1 MVEYLYKT
9 AKGVLFLSKD
19 KIPQNAEENESFMY
33 KLASFIVDKRNLF
46 FLLWIFAIIFSFFS
60 RNWVK
65 VEDDLTT
72 YLPDSTETRQGLT
85 LMDDEFITYG
95 SASVMVSNI
104 TYDKAESISDAIENI
119 EGVSEVAFDD
129 SEDHYKNSSALFSV
143 TFDGEA
149 DDEISVNAMDG
160 IKEMLSDYDFYVSG
174 EVGVDTSSELAQEM
188 NVVTL
193 IAAVIIILVL
203 TFTSRAYAE
212 VPVLLITFVAAALIN
227 MGTNFLLGTISFV
240 SNSVTIV
247 LQLALAIDYAI
258 ILCDRFMEEHETLD
272 AEEAVK
278 VALSKAIPEISSSSL
293 TTISSSSLTTVSG
306 LIALAFMQ
314 FRIGA
319 DLAMVLIKAIMFSL
333 LSVFTLMPG
342 LIMLFSNLIDK
353 SVHKNF
359 VPKIS
364 AVGKFAFATKYV
376 IPPVFVVLAIVGFI
390 FSNQCP
396 YCYGTSDLKTT
407 RVSDKQIAEQ
417 KIKDN
422 FGKTNL
428 AALVVPAGDYESE
441 SKLINRLSNYE
452 EVDSVMGL
460 ANIEAMD
467 GYVLT
472 DKLTPTQYTEL
483 VGLD

>member
-1 MVEYLYKT
+1 MDLCDNFQ
-9 AKGVLFLSKD
+9 L
-19 KIPQNAEENESFMY
+19 
-33 KLASFIVDKRNLF
+33 
-46 FLLWIFAIIFSFFS
+46 FS

-258 ILCDRFMEEHETLD
+258 ILIHRYSEEHEKM
-272 AEEAVK
+272 APREACIT
-278 VALSKAIPEISSSSL
+278 ALSKAIVE
-293 TTISSSSLTTVSG
+293 ISSSSLTTVSG

-314 FRIGA
+314 FRMAPI
-319 DLAMVLIKAIMFSL
+319 LQW
-333 LSVFTLMPG
+333 
-342 LIMLFSNLIDK
+342 
-353 SVHKNF
+353 
-359 VPKIS
+359 
-364 AVGKFAFATKYV
+364 Y
-376 IPPVFVVLAIVGFI
+376 
-390 FSNQCP
+390 
-396 YCYGTSDLKTT
+396 
-407 RVSDKQIAEQ
+407 
-417 KIKDN
+417 
-422 FGKTNL
+422 
-428 AALVVPAGDYESE
+428 
-441 SKLINRLSNYE
+441 
-452 EVDSVMGL
+452 
-460 ANIEAMD
+460 
-467 GYVLT
+467 
-472 DKLTPTQYTEL
+472 
-483 VGLD
+483 

>member
-1 MVEYLYKT
+1 MIRRIT
-9 AKGVLFLSKD
+9 I
-19 KIPQNAEENESFMY
+19 KI
-33 KLASFIVDKRNLF
+33 
-46 FLLWIFAIIFSFFS
+46 
-60 RNWVK
+60 
-65 VEDDLTT
+65 
-72 YLPDSTETRQGLT
+72 RQH
-85 LMDDEFITYG
+85 F
-95 SASVMVSNI
+95 
-104 TYDKAESISDAIENI
+104 
-119 EGVSEVAFDD
+119 
-129 SEDHYKNSSALFSV
+129 FSV

-258 ILCDRFMEEHETLD
+258 ILIHRYSEEHEKM
-272 AEEAVK
+272 APREACIT
-278 VALSKAIPEISSSSL
+278 ALSKAIVE
-293 TTISSSSLTTVSG
+293 ISSSSLTTVSG

-407 RVSDKQIAEQ
+407 RVSDQQIAEQ

-428 AALVVPAGDYESE
+428 LPLWSLQATMRVKAS
-441 SKLINRLSNYE
+441 S
-452 EVDSVMGL
+452 
-460 ANIEAMD
+460 
-467 GYVLT
+467 
-472 DKLTPTQYTEL
+472 
-483 VGLD
+483 